1 MPLVTTRREG
11 AACVLTLDRPDKLN
25 ALSTELERDLEAALQ
40 SDDVRTSRVVV
51 VRGEGRAF
59 CAGAD
64 LNQFGDRDLAS
75 ILEYYRTT
83 GDVYEHV
90 AALPQPSIAALHGW
104 TLGGG
109 LELALACDFRVAD
122 ETARVGLPEVAIGIV
137 PSCGRPAARLTRL
150 VGPGRAR
157 ELMLLRDHVDAAEAL
172 RLGVVTEVVPAGE
185 ALTRSLELAEALAG
199 RPPLAVEIARRAA
212 DAAAESSRDALLLIE
227 RLAYGALAG
236 TADASEAVQ
245 AFEQKREPRFTG
257 R

>member
-75 ILEYYRTT
+75 ILEYYRAT

-137 PSCGRPAARLTRL
+137 PSSGGLLRLTRL

-185 ALTRSLELAEALAG
+185 ALARSLELAEALAG
-199 RPPLAVEIARRAA
+199 RPALAVEIARRAA

-236 TADASEAVQ
+236 TADAAEAVQ

>member
-1 MPLVTTRREG
+1 MSLIEIAGHGPVALIR
-11 AACVLTLDRPDKLN
+11 LDRPDKLN
-25 ALSTELERDLEAALQ
+25 ALSTELERDLEAALA
-40 SDDVRTSRVVV
+40 SDDVRTSRVLV

-109 LELALACDFRVAD
+109 FELALACDFRVAD
-122 ETARVGLPEVAIGIV
+122 ETARIGLPEVAIGIV
-137 PSCGRPAARLTRL
+137 PSSGGLLRLTRL
-150 VGPGRAR
+150 IGPGRAR

-172 RLGVVTEVVPAGE
+172 RLGVVTEVVPPGG
-185 ALTRSLELAEALAG
+185 ALTRALELAEALAG

-212 DAAAESSRDALLLIE
+212 DAAAESSRDALLLVE
-227 RLAYGALAG
+227 RLAYGALAEAGG
-236 TADASEAVQ
+236 TRPS
-245 AFEQKREPRFTG
+245 P
-257 R
+257 